1 MKETDIVCHL
11 LFTMPLEYDTVVT
24 DLETLSMK
32 DLTMNF
38 IKNRLLDEE
47 AKRKNGGTRKSRTTK
62 MT

>member
-1 MKETDIVCHL
+1 
-11 LFTMPLEYDTVVT
+11 MPLEYDTVVT